1 MNRNITTFD
10 RDQTAIN
17 ISRSKQNLSH
27 GYKSTFNAGFLYP
40 LWSNPDVLP
49 GDTFKVSL
57 SSVIRM
63 STPVA
68 PILDDCY
75 ADVYVFFTPHKMTMQ
90 RYVQP
95 DISASYS
102 WKYFMGAQDYFL
114 NMPYPGDT
122 LPKLPI
128 IGNSEDRDT
137 GNNIAVGSFYERL
150 GVPPM
155 FLPNPDGGVGGLY
168 IHALDWLAYACVWND
183 FFRDENTEQP
193 VAFGFDNFLDAGAVA
208 HVYGGPYSYSDDSVY
223 EINTKNGSTA
233 LSVDDASILP
243 VSRPHGYFG
252 SALPFPQRSA
262 EGVTIPLLGA
272 AVVESDG
279 ALKLSGVTA
288 GGAAV
293 NGLDFLVNL
302 GSNLSP
308 EYSTNAG
315 VFNPAGNES
324 VKAYSP
330 LSYGSGLKVDLS
342 DVSSVTVN
350 QFRAL
355 VAKQHY
361 LEALARG
368 GNRLG
373 EMTSS
378 LFGVR
383 PHDSGDEHSEYLGG
397 VRIPITVSE
406 VAQTMSSDGKG
417 LGLLG
422 AYSKT
427 VDRSYLAEKSFDTW
441 GTLSVYICFRTAE
454 SFTNGIARRLTRRTR
469 EDLYYP
475 AFARIGDMPVLN
487 KEIYATDSADGI
499 AANDEVYGY
508 VPAWSEYRYEP
519 NLVTG
524 LLRPDQNLGYFT
536 FANNFN
542 QLPTLKGYLE
552 GGDGIKANV
561 DRTLQVSSETS
572 GFQFIGDFWFDV
584 EAVRPLPADTRPGLT
599 RI

>member
-40 LWSNPDVLP
+40 LWSNSDVLP

-95 DISASYS
+95 DVSASYS
-102 WKYFMGAQDYFL
+102 FKYFLGAQDYFL

-128 IGNSEDRDT
+128 IGNSEDRET
-137 GNNIAVGSFYERL
+137 GNDIAVGSFYERL

-155 FLPNPDGGVGGLY
+155 FLPSPEGGVGGLY

-193 VAFGFDNFLDAGAVA
+193 VAFGFDNFLESGAVA
-208 HVYGGPYSYSDDSVY
+208 HVYGGPYSYNDDSIY

-233 LSVDDASILP
+233 LSVGDASILP

-262 EGVTIPLLGA
+262 EGVTIPLLGS
-272 AVVESDG
+272 AVVEADG
-279 ALKLSGVTA
+279 ALNLVSGTGSGALPVRVT
-288 GGAAV
+288 
-293 NGLDFLVNL
+293 
-302 GSNLSP
+302 GS
-308 EYSTNAG
+308 G
-315 VFNPAGNES
+315 
-324 VKAYSP
+324 SP
-330 LSYGSGLKVDLS
+330 LNVGSSGNLFALNPSSSTGPANNGDWSYSSGLKVSLE
-342 DVSSVTVN
+342 DVSTVTVN

-561 DRTLQVSSETS
+561 DRTLQVSSDTS

>member
-1 MNRNITTFD
+1 MNRNTTTFD

-40 LWSNPDVLP
+40 LWSNSDVLP
-49 GDTFKVSL
+49 GDTFKLSL

-95 DISASYS
+95 DVSASYS
-102 WKYFMGAQDYFL
+102 FKYFLGAQDYFL

-155 FLPNPDGGVGGLY
+155 FLPDPDGGVGGLY
-168 IHALDWLAYACVWND
+168 VHALDWLAYACVWND

-208 HVYGGPYSYSDDSVY
+208 HVYGGPYSYNDDSIY

-262 EGVTIPLLGA
+262 EGVTIPLLGS

-279 ALKLSGVTA
+279 ILKLIGNNGTSDQTLNMYINTANVIPASGIVQLTVNNSDAGAVSANNGYAKYA
-288 GGAAV
+288 GG
-293 NGLDFLVNL
+293 LSVNL
-302 GSNLSP
+302 N
-308 EYSTNAG
+308 
-315 VFNPAGNES
+315 
-324 VKAYSP
+324 
-330 LSYGSGLKVDLS
+330 

-475 AFARIGDMPVLN
+475 AFARIGDSPVLN
-487 KEIYATDSADGI
+487 KEIFATDSADGI

-536 FANNFN
+536 FANNFSS
-542 QLPTLKGYLE
+542 LPTLKGYLE
-552 GGDGIKANV
+552 GGEGIKANV
-561 DRTLQVSSETS
+561 DRTLQVSSDTS

-584 EAVRPLPADTRPGLT
+584 EAVRPLPADTRPGMT